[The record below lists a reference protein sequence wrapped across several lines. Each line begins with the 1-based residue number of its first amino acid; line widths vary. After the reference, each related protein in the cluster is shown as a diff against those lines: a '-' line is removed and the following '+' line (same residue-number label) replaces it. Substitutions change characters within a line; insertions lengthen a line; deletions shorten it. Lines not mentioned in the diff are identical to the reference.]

1 MCDVCDVCAIC
12 QDGEE
17 HLTDFTKL
25 ACGHQFHSTCIAKWL
40 WQTKGNMSCPCCR
53 TTPPSDS
60 GSESSGTS
68 ETDLAEDNEHML
80 YVHVL
85 RQRRLDNSRRLR
97 NVMRRKFNGRR
108 ECNKQKRYR
117 DLGTRI
123 TALTKD
129 FRSLIK
135 SISDTSQEYKQK
147 ARAMIAEWKHK
158 RRSLYDDEKADTK
171 EVRKK
176 LSNVKTELIRARRAR
191 RKVAT
196 ALVSLA
202 DS

>member
-1 MCDVCDVCAIC
+1 MSDMCDVCAIC

-17 HLTDFTKL
+17 LLTDYTRL
-25 ACGHQFHSTCIAKWL
+25 ACGHRFHSTCIAKWL

-60 GSESSGTS
+60 DSESNVSS
-68 ETDLAEDNEHML
+68 DTDLAAHNEHMNIR
-80 YVHVL
+80 

-97 NVMRRKFNGRR
+97 NMMRRKFNGRR

-123 TALTKD
+123 TELRKD
-129 FRSLIK
+129 ARSFSK
-135 SISDTSQEYKQK
+135 SIYDTSQDYKQK
-147 ARAMIAEWKHK
+147 VRALSAEWKHK
-158 RRSLYDDEKADTK
+158 RRSLYFDEKADNK

-176 LSNVKTELIRARRAR
+176 LSKVKTQLVRARMAR
-191 RKVAT
+191 RKIAT
-196 ALVSLA
+196 ALLA
-202 DS
+202 LDDS